1 VLSPRS
7 TQIALSME
15 TLLEF
20 LTLSIKEVMG
30 RLKAVDDREEALPAN
45 PVSTDDK
52 LLFTEEQ

>member
-20 LTLSIKEVMG
+20 LTLSINEVMG
-30 RLKAVDDREEALPAN
+30 RLKAVDDREEASPTN
-45 PVSTDDK
+45 PVSADGK

>member
-1 VLSPRS
+1 
-7 TQIALSME
+7 ME

-45 PVSTDDK
+45 PVSTDNK